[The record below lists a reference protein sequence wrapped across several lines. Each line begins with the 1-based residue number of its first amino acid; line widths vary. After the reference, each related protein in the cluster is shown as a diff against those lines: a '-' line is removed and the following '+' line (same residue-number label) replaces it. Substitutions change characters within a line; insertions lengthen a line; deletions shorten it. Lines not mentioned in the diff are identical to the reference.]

1 MKQYPSIDATVR
13 RGILVYAFDKLDG
26 SNIRAEWDRKKGFTK
41 FGSRNVLIDETESA
55 LGASIPLIK
64 QKYEKDLTDI
74 FKKERFDKV
83 TCFFEYFGPN
93 SFAGYHLEND
103 PKDVVLFDI
112 DVFKNGLISP
122 KEFFSLTDQKVETA
136 KLLYVG
142 NVTSDIEKEIRDGTL
157 EGMTFE
163 GVICKMIPTRKF
175 HGPTMFKIKN
185 KAWYEKL
192 HTKFENDPE
201 LYEKLK

>member
-74 FKKERFDKV
+74 FKK
-83 TCFFEYFGPN
+83 
-93 SFAGYHLEND
+93 
-103 PKDVVLFDI
+103 
-112 DVFKNGLISP
+112 
-122 KEFFSLTDQKVETA
+122 
-136 KLLYVG
+136 
-142 NVTSDIEKEIRDGTL
+142 
-157 EGMTFE
+157 
-163 GVICKMIPTRKF
+163 
-175 HGPTMFKIKN
+175 
-185 KAWYEKL
+185 
-192 HTKFENDPE
+192 
-201 LYEKLK
+201 

>member
-163 GVICKMIPTRKF
+163 GVICKTIPIRKF
-175 HGPTMFKIKN
+175 HGPIMFKIKN